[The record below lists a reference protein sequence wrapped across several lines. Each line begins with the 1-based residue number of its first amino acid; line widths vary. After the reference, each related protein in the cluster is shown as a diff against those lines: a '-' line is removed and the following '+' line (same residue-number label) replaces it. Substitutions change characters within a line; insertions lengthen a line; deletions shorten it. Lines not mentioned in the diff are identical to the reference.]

1 MTLKDF
7 SIDIAPTVQAITS
20 VLGLLSLVLLWWQI
34 RKTNDW
40 NRVSATFGL
49 MDLDRF
55 ESLEQTAI
63 KRCEAINI
71 KIPSE
76 LTEDEAKKI
85 RSDHTAYHAVK
96 PFIMFIDRI
105 CVSVHTGFSDREVVT
120 FTYGP
125 LIRGYYAVFRTY
137 IAAARTDGNAPE
149 AFRDFEQLALS
160 LNADYKKYRT
170 KLQARE
176 LKLGRSLTTPKKL

>member
-1 MTLKDF
+1 MTIKDF
-7 SIDIAPTVQAITS
+7 SIDIAPTIQAVTS
-20 VLGLLSLVLLWWQI
+20 ILGLLSLVLVWWQI

-63 KRCEAINI
+63 KGCEAIGI

-76 LTEDEAKKI
+76 LTEDDAKKL
-85 RSDHTAYHAVK
+85 RKDHAAYHAVK

-105 CVSVHTGFSDREVVT
+105 CVSVHTGFSDRDVVS

-125 LIRGYYAVFRTY
+125 IIRGYYAVFRRY
-137 IAAARTDGNAPE
+137 IAEARADSDAPE
-149 AFRDFEQLALS
+149 VFRDFEQLGLR
-160 LNADYKKYRT
+160 LDADYQKYRS
-170 KLQARE
+170 KLRARE
-176 LKLGRSLTTPKKL
+176 QKLGRSLTTPNKL